1 MAFTNGD
8 GGGVVH
14 SCPKLF
20 FFCERKNYIGRHAY
34 QNPKTKAISITACF
48 KKEKEKIF
56 RFDRQPIGQS
66 KELGVYLAATTAA
79 ANGI

>member
-1 MAFTNGD
+1 MHT
-8 GGGVVH
+8 
-14 SCPKLF
+14 KT
-20 FFCERKNYIGRHAY
+20 
-34 QNPKTKAISITACF
+34 QKTKAISITACF